1 MIVAIFAS
9 RVLGWVR
16 AAVIA
21 HQFGANQLSDAYYAA
36 FTVPDLLY
44 FLLAG
49 GALSSAFIPVFTSY
63 LAKGEKEEA
72 WHVFSSIATIMS
84 AVLVVIILVAELFA
98 PQLVRAIAPGF
109 TASQTETTAFLS
121 RIMLPAQLFFFLGG
135 LLMGTLYAQQHFLTP
150 ALGPIIYNCGI
161 ILGAVTLASALG
173 VAGPAWGVLGG
184 AFIGSFLLQLVVAW
198 KKGMV
203 FRPSFDVR
211 HPGVVKV
218 FKLMLPVI
226 LGLSLPQVDVIIN
239 RAFAS
244 LLVAG
249 SVTWLDYANR
259 LMQMPLGIF
268 GQASSV
274 ALFPTLAEQAAKEMM
289 DEFRTAMNLGIRVIL
304 FLTIPASALMMVLAV
319 PFTQIAF
326 QRGQFAASDT
336 RQTAYALIFYSIG
349 VFAHSGASLIN
360 RGFYAL
366 HDTVTPV
373 VVGTVMTALF
383 VGLNYLLIQPRFHL
397 AHGGLALATS
407 LVAVLNMLV
416 MLVILRRRI
425 GGLNG
430 YLILSSFLKVMLAT
444 LLLSAGS
451 WAARD
456 ILASRLNTSHLSGA
470 ALQFTLAGGFGLLLY
485 TGAVILLK
493 VEEVQFV
500 WSMVRRKTGKRG

>member
-1 MIVAIFAS
+1 MIVAIFLS
-9 RVLGWVR
+9 RVLGWIR

-21 HQFGANQLSDAYYAA
+21 HQFGATNLSDAYYAA

-72 WHVFSSIATIMS
+72 WHVFSTIITVMS
-84 AVLVVIILVAELFA
+84 TALFFLILVAEIFA
-98 PQLVRAIAPGF
+98 PQLVCAIAPGF
-109 TASQTETTAFLS
+109 TAEQSATTAFLS

-161 ILGAVTLASALG
+161 ILGAVTLASHLG
-173 VAGPAWGVLGG
+173 IAGPAWGVLGG
-184 AFIGSFLLQLVVAW
+184 AFVGSFLLQLVVAT
-198 KKGMV
+198 KRGMQ
-203 FRPSFDVR
+203 FKPSFDIH
-211 HPGVVKV
+211 HPGVIQV

-226 LGLSLPQVDVIIN
+226 LGPSLPQVDVIIN

-244 LLVAG
+244 LLVVG

-274 ALFPTLAEQAAKEMM
+274 ALFPTLAEQAAK
-289 DEFRTAMNLGIRVIL
+289 DLRNEFRSALNLGIRAIL
-304 FLTIPASALMMVLAV
+304 FLTVPSSTLMMVLAI
-319 PFTQIAF
+319 PITRIAF
-326 QRGQFAASDT
+326 QRGQFHAHDT
-336 RQTAYALIFYSIG
+336 QQTAYALILYSIG
-349 VFAHSGASLIN
+349 VFAHSGASVIN

-373 VVGTVMTALF
+373 VVGTIMTVF
-383 VGLNYLLIQPRFHL
+383 FIGLNYLLIRPEFNLR
-397 AHGGLALATS
+397 HGGLALATS
-407 LVAVLNMLV
+407 IVAILNMLA
-416 MLVILRRRI
+416 MLIILRRRI

-430 YLILSSFLKVMLAT
+430 KLITNSFVKVLIAT
-444 LLLSAGS
+444 ALMAGAS
-451 WAARD
+451 WAVKEMVAQMID
-456 ILASRLNTSHLSGA
+456 VSRMSGA
-470 ALQFTLAGGFGLLLY
+470 FLQVAIAGGVGVLIY
-485 TGAVILLK
+485 AGAVILLK
-493 VEEVQFV
+493 VDEVQFV
-500 WSMVRRKTGKRG
+500 WNMIRRKVKQA